1 LNLFTSKASLTGQLE
16 SFNKTLI
23 EGLLAKI
30 QTNHAEA
37 ETDYLLSAIIEL
49 FLIVNAKK
57 IDAALIKQL
66 DYYLF
71 ELISESN
78 QYQVENLIRNYLLN
92 KIEPELSHSLTEWL
106 IHSDKAKHFLIN
118 ETFSQ
123 AKLFTEPKIN
133 KLAVQL
139 VKNLVECEQPLNLS
153 KQNESIQTFLLKFIE
168 SIASFVKNSNK
179 SKLVNLNELENY
191 LAFSSSL
198 LFECAS
204 SVKAYVG
211 KLLSVDQLWAILLNN
226 LLLKSSLKL
235 KNKHKIGKIN
245 KLETDL
251 NEFINKLTVKLI
263 DEYVDF
269 EAVED
274 LSSSFKELT
283 GFITENLNNPN
294 KSQFILN
301 DLLLNLIHQF
311 KSNKELKKSWM
322 MEFYANVLFRLDGLA
337 TFRSVFGSISSVNFL
352 ANVYLD
358 NLCNYA
364 YTQLY
369 PKLTG
374 IEVDSLAQTDENK
387 LVWLKQTSY
396 ALTLLNDCAQT
407 VGLSEFLMF
416 KSNSLVSKGQW
427 VYLLLNAM
435 VLNKYNPDKQASQLN
450 KSIQAELN
458 KFVYDTQSL
467 AQIFDFLNDERSQE
481 LFVDL
486 AKCLFGNN
494 DYKLELS
501 NVSLFL
507 ANLGK

>member
-1 LNLFTSKASLTGQLE
+1 M
-16 SFNKTLI
+16 
-23 EGLLAKI
+23 
-30 QTNHAEA
+30 
-37 ETDYLLSAIIEL
+37 
-49 FLIVNAKK
+49 
-57 IDAALIKQL
+57 
-66 DYYLF
+66 
-71 ELISESN
+71 
-78 QYQVENLIRNYLLN
+78 
-92 KIEPELSHSLTEWL
+92 
-106 IHSDKAKHFLIN
+106 
-118 ETFSQ
+118 
-123 AKLFTEPKIN
+123 
-133 KLAVQL
+133 
-139 VKNLVECEQPLNLS
+139 VECEQPLNLS
-153 KQNESIQTFLLKFIE
+153 KQNESIQTFVLKFIE
-168 SIASFVKNSNK
+168 SIGSFVKNGNK
-179 SKLVNLNELENY
+179 SKLINLNELENY

-198 LFECAS
+198 LFESAS
-204 SVKAYVG
+204 SVKAYVA

-245 KLETDL
+245 KLETEL

-263 DEYVDF
+263 DEYLDF
-269 EAVED
+269 EEVED

-322 MEFYANVLFRLDGLA
+322 MEFYANVLFNLDGLA
-337 TFRSVFGSISSVNFL
+337 TFRSIFSSISSVNFL

-358 NLCNYA
+358 NLCNYT

-369 PKLTG
+369 PKLTS
-374 IEVDSLAQTDENK
+374 IDVDSLAQTNENK

-435 VLNKYNPDKQASQLN
+435 VLNKYNPDKQANQLN
-450 KSIQAELN
+450 NSIQAELN
-458 KFVYDTQSL
+458 KFVYDFCNECRT
-467 AQIFDFLNDERSQE
+467 FL
-481 LFVDL
+481 
-486 AKCLFGNN
+486 K
-494 DYKLELS
+494 
-501 NVSLFL
+501 
-507 ANLGK
+507 